1 MMLSG
6 RPSIVKC
13 ARRMYSVRPNAGTE
27 TVRIQFSEFAMNDQM
42 LLCDRCGVTFLWTI
56 EDQRKAAG
64 QPKTPPRCMGCA
76 FLLPAPE
83 RERGLVK
90 WYSARK
96 RYGFITPRAGPELFA
111 HRSRFE
117 DVGRLR
123 QGDLVEFS
131 VAHSERGAEAVDVRL
146 LSRPRRSAARQDS
159 SSRVENP
166 IAAAPLQPPA
176 STSDSKKPS

>member
-1 MMLSG
+1 MMLAG
-6 RPSIVKC
+6 PLPIVKC
-13 ARRMYSVRPNAGTE
+13 GRRMYPVRSNARSE
-27 TVRIQFSEFAMNDQM
+27 TVRIQFSQFAMNDQM
-42 LLCDRCGVTFLWTI
+42 ILCERCGVTFLWTI
-56 EDQRKAAG
+56 EDQRKATG

-83 RERGLVK
+83 RERGLVM

-96 RYGFITPRAGPELFA
+96 RYGFITPRSGPELFA

-131 VAHSERGAEAVDVRL
+131 VAQSEKGPEAVDVRL
-146 LSRPRRSAARQDS
+146 LSRPPRSEARQDS

-166 IAAAPLQPPA
+166 GAAAPIQPPA